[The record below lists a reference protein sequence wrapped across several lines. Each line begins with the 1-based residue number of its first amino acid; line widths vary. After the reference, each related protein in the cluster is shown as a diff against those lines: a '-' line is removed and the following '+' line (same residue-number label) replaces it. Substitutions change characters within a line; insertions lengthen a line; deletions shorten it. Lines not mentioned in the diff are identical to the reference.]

1 MTQDRKPPNP
11 ARRNQRSRQAIL
23 SATADLLGEVGYTKL
38 TVEAIAARAG
48 VGKQTIYRW
57 WPDKGALVLDAYL
70 ALVGAEQDLT
80 VPDSGDLEADLR
92 LVLGTTVNS
101 LADPV
106 FEQRYRALL
115 TAIQDDPKLAA
126 ALLDRLLKPWLAG
139 DQAAAARRPAGGA
152 DPQGR
157 PRRGSGA
164 ALRPGLLPVAAAH
177 RTDLTRVRRCRG
189 GHDPTGAHLT
199 LRVLDRASASSRKP
213 RAERRHHHRYG
224 QNLWPPA

>member
-11 ARRNQRSRQAIL
+11 TRRNQRSRQAIL

-115 TAIQDDPKLAA
+115 TAIQDDLKLAG
-126 ALLDRLLKPWLAG
+126 ALLDRLLKPWLA
-139 DQAAAARRPAGGA
+139 ATKER
-152 DPQGR
+152 
-157 PRRGSGA
+157 
-164 ALRPGLLPVAAAH
+164 LRFP
-177 RTDLTRVRRCRG
+177 D
-189 GHDPTGAHLT
+189 TGV
-199 LRVLDRASASSRKP
+199 VLSSR
-213 RAERRHHHRYG
+213 
-224 QNLWPPA
+224 

>member
-1 MTQDRKPPNP
+1 MTPDRKPPNP
-11 ARRNQRSRQAIL
+11 ARRNQRSHQAIL
-23 SATADLLGEVGYTKL
+23 SATADLLGEAGYTKL

-57 WPDKGALVLDAYL
+57 WPDKGAVVLDAYL

-115 TAIQDDPKLAA
+115 TAIQDDPQLAA
-126 ALLDRLLKPWLAG
+126 ALLDRLLKPWLEATKQRLHAAQQAG
-139 DQAAAARRPAGGA
+139 Q
-152 DPQGR
+152 
-157 PRRGSGA
+157 
-164 ALRPGLLPVAAAH
+164 LRNKVDLDVAAELLYGPVYYRWLL
-177 RTDLTRVRRCRG
+177 RTGPISREYGNAVV
-189 GHDPTGAHLT
+189 AMT
-199 LRVLDRASASSRKP
+199 LRALT
-213 RAERRHHHRYG
+213 
-224 QNLWPPA
+224 

>member
-1 MTQDRKPPNP
+1 MTGDRKPPNP

-106 FEQRYRALL
+106 FEQRYRV
-115 TAIQDDPKLAA
+115 
-126 ALLDRLLKPWLAG
+126 LKPWRAATKQRLRAAQQAG
-139 DQAAAARRPAGGA
+139 QIRKVDL
-152 DPQGR
+152 D
-157 PRRGSGA
+157 
-164 ALRPGLLPVAAAH
+164 VAAELLYGPVYYRWLL
-177 RTDLTRVRRCRG
+177 RTGPISREYVDAVV
-189 GHDPTGAHLT
+189 AMT
-199 LRVLDRASASSRKP
+199 LRAL
-213 RAERRHHHRYG
+213 
-224 QNLWPPA
+224 

>member
-38 TVEAIAARAG
+38 TVEAVAARAG

-126 ALLDRLLKPWLAG
+126 ALLDRLLRPWLTATKLRLRAAQRAG
-139 DQAAAARRPAGGA
+139 QIGNVD
-152 DPQGR
+152 
-157 PRRGSGA
+157 
-164 ALRPGLLPVAAAH
+164 LEVAAELLYGPVYYRWLL
-177 RTDLTRVRRCRG
+177 RTGPISAQYVDAVVTMTLQALT
-189 GHDPTGAHLT
+189 
-199 LRVLDRASASSRKP
+199 
-213 RAERRHHHRYG
+213 
-224 QNLWPPA
+224 